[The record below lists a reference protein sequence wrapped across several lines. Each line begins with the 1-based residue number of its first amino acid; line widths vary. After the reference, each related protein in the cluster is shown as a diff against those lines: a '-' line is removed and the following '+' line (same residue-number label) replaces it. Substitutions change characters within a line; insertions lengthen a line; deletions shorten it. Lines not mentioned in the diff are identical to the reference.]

1 MFKKQRQS
9 SKLLELRSFDA
20 CKNVCKNITTPM
32 IVMLC
37 HSKIDTEVSDSDMET
52 AKSDDCRDVSE
63 INRDINGI
71 LAMT

>member
-1 MFKKQRQS
+1 MSKEQRQS

-20 CKNVCKNITTPM
+20 CKNVTTSM

-37 HSKIDTEVSDSDMET
+37 YSKIDTEVSDTDMET

-63 INRDINGI
+63 INRDTNGI
-71 LAMT
+71 LAMM